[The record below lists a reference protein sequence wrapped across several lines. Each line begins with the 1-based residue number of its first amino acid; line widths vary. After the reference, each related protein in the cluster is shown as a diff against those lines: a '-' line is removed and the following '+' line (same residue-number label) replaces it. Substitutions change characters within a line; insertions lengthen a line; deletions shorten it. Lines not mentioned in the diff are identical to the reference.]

1 MSAPQPVLFLYT
13 IDFPYG
19 ETEPYLSNEL
29 PYLLRNFSKLVI
41 IAEKKEQKEIQ
52 LPPQV
57 EVYFLSELHAGSSK
71 KSLLLKNGLM
81 LFNILANEFRLAENK
96 RFFLGRWK
104 LTTSELIQALI
115 VSEKI
120 KGVLANHKSAVI
132 HYSFWMNAFPL
143 ALSILR
149 RKKKIGAFV
158 FRVHGFDLYK
168 ERWPAGFIPYRETNY
183 RYASAVFPVS
193 EIGADYIRSHFSHS
207 EKAQCA
213 YLGTAEH
220 GTNPFDAA
228 AFAIVTCSSIIP
240 LKRLE
245 LLAEALRHISFPLS
259 WYHFGSG
266 SEEQRLLLEEHTASL
281 PEHISIHWMG
291 QVSQQ
296 QLFDFYKKTP
306 VSVFMNV
313 SETEGLPVS
322 IMEATSFGIPVSA
335 TDVGGTSEI
344 VRKETGILVHK
355 QIKPTELAKIIED
368 FRSGPFMQQEAR
380 NRVKA
385 FWEDHFSASRNYQA
399 FCDTLKRIAQEQRA

>member
-41 IAEKKEQKEIQ
+41 IAEKKEQKEIR
-52 LPPQV
+52 LPPNV
-57 EVYFLSELHAGSSK
+57 EVYFLSELHAGNSK
-71 KSLLLKNGLM
+71 KSLLFRNGFM
-81 LFNILANEFRLAENK
+81 LFNVLVKEFMLAENK
-96 RFFLGRWK
+96 RFFLSRWK
-104 LTTSELIQALI
+104 LTTSELIRALI

-120 KGVLANHKSAVI
+120 KGVLMKHKGSVI

-149 RKKKIGAFV
+149 RKKQIGAFV

-183 RYASAVFPVS
+183 RYADAVFPVS
-193 EIGADYIRSHFSHS
+193 EVGANYIRSHFSYS

-213 YLGTAEH
+213 YLGTLEH
-220 GTNPFDAA
+220 GTNAFDAD
-228 AFAIVTCSSIIP
+228 AFTIVTCSSVIP

-245 LLAEALRHISFPLS
+245 LLAEALRRISFPLS

-266 SEEQRLLLEEHTASL
+266 SKENHLFVEKHTAL
-281 PEHISIHWMG
+281 FPEHISMHWMG

-322 IMEATSFGIPVSA
+322 IMEAISFGIPVIA

-344 VRKETGILVHK
+344 VKSETGVLVHK
-355 QIKPTELAKIIED
+355 QVKPGELAKTIEE
-368 FRSGPFMQQEAR
+368 FRSGPFMQPIAR

-399 FCDTLKRIAQEQRA
+399 FCDTLKQVALEQRA